1 VRRTLLAQT
10 AVRVAARFG
19 LAGALLLVAN
29 ASLQNASAEGDT
41 RTLTF
46 HHLHTGED
54 ITVTYMRD
62 GRYNDAALKKL
73 DWFMRDWRKSEDT
86 HMDPHLFDILWQV
99 YREVGATQ
107 PIDVV
112 CGYRSPGTNSMLR
125 KRSKNSGVAE
135 SSQHTRGKAMDFYIP
150 GVQLAKLREIGFRLQ
165 RGGVGFYP
173 SSGSPFVHMDTGT
186 IRAWP
191 RMTYAQLEKVFPNG
205 RTVHI
210 SSDGRVLP
218 HYAQALAEVAR
229 RGNMPNGRSLEAARA
244 HGAITGEQIRTA
256 ELAAKSPQKR
266 TLLATLFGI
275 GRNAD
280 ADVDADE
287 AEDVTATMAPAK
299 PARTKVAASVTPK
312 PVQPERIAP
321 PPAANPQAVA
331 ASKAAAPVEVPYV
344 IASGGPDMLAS
355 RGLWLQ
361 AEKTPAKALPA
372 ETAPADVTS
381 STSQALAYAPADES
395 ARRPDRLPVAPIRTA
410 DADEVVLPLSASH
423 GFKRMRSGAQ
433 RIDSPWIR
441 AAMLTPSASENL
453 TVTRFGAVDPRS
465 LRELFYK
472 PARALEMSFADDPQL
487 GISTDRFTG
496 RAVVFLATATF
507 ANAQTASVS
516 AHTAALD

>member
-1 VRRTLLAQT
+1 VRRSLLAQT

-41 RTLTF
+41 RSLTF
-46 HHLHTGED
+46 HHLHTGEN

-62 GRYNDAALKKL
+62 GRYDDAALKKL

-86 HMDPHLFDILWQV
+86 RMDPHLFDILWQV

-150 GVQLAKLREIGFRLQ
+150 GVPLTKLREIGFRLQ

-186 IRAWP
+186 IRSWP
-191 RMTYAQLEKVFPNG
+191 RMTYAQLEKVFPKG
-205 RTVHI
+205 RTVHV

-218 HYAQALAEVAR
+218 HYAEALAEVAR
-229 RGNMPNGRSLEAARA
+229 RGNLPNGQSLEAARA
-244 HGAITGEQIRTA
+244 HGAITREQVRTA

-280 ADVDADE
+280 ADPDE
-287 AEDVTATMAPAK
+287 AEDATTTVASAK
-299 PARTKVAASVTPK
+299 PARTKVAASGAPK

-321 PPAANPQAVA
+321 PPAAKPQAVA
-331 ASKAAAPVEVPYV
+331 APKAVAPAEAPYV
-344 IASGGPDMLAS
+344 MASAGPDMLAS

-361 AEKTPAKALPA
+361 AEKTPAKSLPR
-372 ETAPADVTS
+372 EIAPADVTS
-381 STSQALAYAPADES
+381 STSEALAYAPADEPT
-395 ARRPDRLPVAPIRTA
+395 RRPGHLPARPIRTA
-410 DADEVVLPLSASH
+410 DADEVVLPLATSGALT
-423 GFKRMRSGAQ
+423 RLRSGAQ

-453 TVTRFGAVDPRS
+453 TVTQFGALDPRS

-472 PARALEMSFADDPQL
+472 PVQSVEMSFADDPQL
-487 GISTDRFTG
+487 GISADRFTG
-496 RAVVFLATATF
+496 AAVVFLATARF
-507 ANAQTASVS
+507 VSAQTAS
-516 AHTAALD
+516 LD